1 LSLADLFDKATGEYD
16 EKLAEEIL
24 QQYTNVYS
32 PIINRLCGLGVDRD
46 DLIQELRIALWRAW
60 SRWDG
65 RISLRRWISWKL
77 RWLLREHERKAIARA
92 RRIRIVRLP

>member
-1 LSLADLFDKATGEYD
+1 MSLADLFERATGEYD
-16 EKLAEEIL
+16 ERLAEEIL
-24 QQYTNVYS
+24 QQYLNVYA
-32 PIINRLCGLGVDRD
+32 PIINRLCALGEDRD

-60 SRWDG
+60 SKWDG

-77 RWLLREHERKAIARA
+77 RWLLREQERKVSTRA